1 MHPVLLD
8 SSLRAHVLALGG
20 QLATR
25 GVLLLQHLA
34 RVEPLRL
41 SVHVDAHLAGEFA
54 LFHYVDVALR
64 VVLVEHHRALDEINH
79 LQCLAQVLQ
88 LLLRQQ
94 GEVG

>member
-20 QLATR
+20 QLTAG

-34 RVEPLRL
+34 RIEPLRL
-41 SVHVDAHLAGEFA
+41 SVHVDAHLACKFA
-54 LFHYVDVALR
+54 LFHDVDVALR
-64 VVLVEHHRALDEINH
+64 VVLVENHRALDKINH

-88 LLLRQQ
+88 LLLGQQ